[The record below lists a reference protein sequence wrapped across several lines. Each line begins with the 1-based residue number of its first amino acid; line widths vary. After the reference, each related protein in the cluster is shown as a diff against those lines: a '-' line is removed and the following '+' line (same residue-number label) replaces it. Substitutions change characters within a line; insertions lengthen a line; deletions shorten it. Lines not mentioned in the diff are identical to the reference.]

1 MIEFFYETDFSLPSE
16 DFYRKWLNECLR
28 LEGYIAEEINYIF
41 CDDSYLIRINQEHLN
56 HDTYTDII
64 TFDYTEGNQIFS
76 DIYISIERV
85 KDNAAQFKESFERE
99 LSRVMAHG
107 ILHLCGYKD
116 KTQEEKEEMRTKEEE
131 CLSLQTQMRDKEK
144 E

>member
-1 MIEFFYETDFSLPSE
+1 MIEFFYETDFSLPNE
-16 DFYRKWLNECLR
+16 EFYRKWLNECLSV
-28 LEGYIAEEINYIF
+28 EGYIAEEINYIF
-41 CDDSYLIRINQEHLN
+41 CDDSYLIKINQEHLN
-56 HDTYTDII
+56 HDNYTDII
-64 TFDYTEGNQIFS
+64 TFDYTEENQIYS

-85 KDNAAQFKESFERE
+85 KDNAARFSESFERE

-116 KTQEEKEEMRTKEEE
+116 KIQEEKEEMRRKEEE